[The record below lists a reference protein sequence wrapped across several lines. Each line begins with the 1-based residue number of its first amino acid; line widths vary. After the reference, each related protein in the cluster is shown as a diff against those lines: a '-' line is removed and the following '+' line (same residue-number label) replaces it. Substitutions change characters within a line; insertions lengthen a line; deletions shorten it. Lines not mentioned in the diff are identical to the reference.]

1 MKTSPI
7 KAVIRLMLNTTRQYA
22 IDITFVIILTGFHN
36 PWNHRFHN
44 VQAWQPL
51 KMERNIRTHITMNY
65 TNTHENWA
73 DSFYHSGNTGKSH
86 NPYIWH
92 LFSALS
98 VSLCKKKKKIF
109 SFLSLVTTGIIEC
122 VVNTR
127 FLETRGTS
135 ACTSR
140 SANCL
145 ISSVVKSSCPYLSGL
160 CSSGISAC
168 FFLKSSNK
176 INANKDK
183 HVQYQESGKREF
195 STIYLFYA
203 KCYICL
209 LTDHFC
215 RPLPHKAS

>member
-1 MKTSPI
+1 MFSQS
-7 KAVIRLMLNTTRQYA
+7 LE
-22 IDITFVIILTGFHN
+22 ITN
-36 PWNHRFHN
+36 RFHN

-51 KMERNIRTHITMNY
+51 KMERNINTHITVNY

-98 VSLCKKKKKIF
+98 VSLCNIF
-109 SFLSLVTTGIIEC
+109 LQFFLSLVKTGITEC

-127 FLETRGTS
+127 FFETRGTS

-140 SANCL
+140 FASCL
-145 ISSVVKSSCPYLSGL
+145 INSAVKSSCP
-160 CSSGISAC
+160 CSSGVSAC

-176 INANKDK
+176 INAFTRATSRKW
-183 HVQYQESGKREF
+183 
-195 STIYLFYA
+195 
-203 KCYICL
+203 
-209 LTDHFC
+209 
-215 RPLPHKAS
+215 